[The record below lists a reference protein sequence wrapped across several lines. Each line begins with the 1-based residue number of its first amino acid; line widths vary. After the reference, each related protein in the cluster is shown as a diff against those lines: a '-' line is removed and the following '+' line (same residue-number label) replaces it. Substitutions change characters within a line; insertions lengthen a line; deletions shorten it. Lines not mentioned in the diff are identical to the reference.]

1 MFYNLDTFSF
11 GSSPAPAPMAAE
23 TDGVEQE
30 FDVRSEYK
38 VLQTGPSVFKD
49 TWSALCEK
57 PVLGTVLPAIQE
69 ITEATVLRA
78 SGKTLDEVDDQL
90 LSPALAHLDLARRRR
105 DRLLDARRGR
115 AFVYSCAAPRL
126 TRSATRPAP
135 RGRRGPGGR
144 RTPLATSPGS
154 RRRSRP
160 A

>member
-38 VLQTGPSVFKD
+38 VLQTGLSVFKD

-115 AFVYSCAAPRL
+115 ARLRIAPTNPRQRVEERRPRYPGPEAEAAS
-126 TRSATRPAP
+126 TRHVQF
-135 RGRRGPGGR
+135 
-144 RTPLATSPGS
+144 
-154 RRRSRP
+154 
-160 A
+160 